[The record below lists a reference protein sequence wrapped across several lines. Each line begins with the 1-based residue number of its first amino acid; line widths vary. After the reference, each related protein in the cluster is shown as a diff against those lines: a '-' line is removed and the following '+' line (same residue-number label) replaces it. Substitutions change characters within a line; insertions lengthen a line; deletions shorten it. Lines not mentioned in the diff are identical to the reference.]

1 MITFEKAIERVLAHE
16 GFYSN
21 DPEDPGGETKWG
33 ISKNAYPHL
42 NIAILTRESAIAIYK
57 RDYWMPVAHTVPN
70 AVAFQVLDAAVNHG
84 IGNAIRLLQRAV
96 DAADDGHWGPA
107 SKAAA
112 KRLSE
117 DDLLFRFLAE
127 RLSFMTKLRKWDS
140 FGRGWVRRIAQNLKY
155 AAEDNA
161 S

>member
-16 GFYSN
+16 GGYI
-21 DPEDPGGETKWG
+21 DHPEDPGGRTKWG
-33 ISKNAYPHL
+33 ISQAAYPHL
-42 NIAILTRESAIAIYK
+42 NIASLTREQAIAIYK
-57 RDYWMPVAHTVPN
+57 RDYWTPVANTVPS
-70 AVAFQVLDAAVNHG
+70 AVAFQAMDAAVNHG
-84 IGNAIRLLQRAV
+84 IGNAIRFLQRAV
-96 DAADDGHWGPA
+96 DVADDGHWGPA

-112 KRLSE
+112 KQLSE

-127 RLSFMTKLRKWDS
+127 RLNFMTKLRTWDA
-140 FGRGWVRRIAQNLKY
+140 FGRGWVRRIAQNLKF